1 MTHNGCIE
9 KKIVHRTQTCTQHLC
24 QFHIDL
30 MCSDSRLQWIAD
42 FPTTLTFAKSIGWIA
57 ILAIVAAVP
66 PQTKGSAIFA
76 ALFSGMFKCYL

>member
-30 MCSDSRLQWIAD
+30 MCSDSRLQW
-42 FPTTLTFAKSIGWIA
+42 
-57 ILAIVAAVP
+57 LALLSNYTHLRQIHRMDSN
-66 PQTKGSAIFA
+66 TGHSGGSATADERLCNLCCFIFWHV
-76 ALFSGMFKCYL
+76 